1 MIHVLKRLAL
11 LGLALAA
18 GTKAEEFI
26 PFSGIAFTSELG
38 FARESMPYTFSLIGN
53 FDTDTGRAFFKSL
66 SLAADGKT
74 LKNGDALS
82 SQKENSLDRG
92 QALAIAL
99 AIENEKMNETLLN
112 PTEYQLAFNLDAK
125 ILAFNFSEKSIVS
138 SHPIRLTLVN
148 SLPRK
153 PTQKDRQQL
162 ARIMF
167 FGDPDKRWF
176 DDLAEAYL
184 IQNFLKTI
192 GEIEIR
198 PAWRSQIRI
207 KTIGLSPLTEKI
219 LKEHDQENDYIRQL
233 IASSLSSSL
242 STRLGIPVLPYI
254 KSDAIQNSM
263 TLKFMETDLMNF
275 RIPEANFH
283 LDVRV
288 RGFGSKTLKE
298 TARTRVVSYISG
310 VEVEVT
316 DKDFEVVRMSH
327 KFQAGNVKRLSVNM
341 ENDLWHE
348 YEQSILA
355 LLDQIVS
362 QVEKPDKKW
371 AEEHAAGNAK
381 ARDIVKTFKNVKT
394 KVIDQIRG

>member
-125 ILAFNFSEKSIVS
+125 ILAFSFSEKSIVS

-198 PAWRSQIRI
+198 PAWRSQ
-207 KTIGLSPLTEKI
+207 KV
-219 LKEHDQENDYIRQL
+219 
-233 IASSLSSSL
+233 A
-242 STRLGIPVLPYI
+242 
-254 KSDAIQNSM
+254 
-263 TLKFMETDLMNF
+263 
-275 RIPEANFH
+275 
-283 LDVRV
+283 
-288 RGFGSKTLKE
+288 
-298 TARTRVVSYISG
+298 
-310 VEVEVT
+310 
-316 DKDFEVVRMSH
+316 
-327 KFQAGNVKRLSVNM
+327 
-341 ENDLWHE
+341 
-348 YEQSILA
+348 A
-355 LLDQIVS
+355 LL
-362 QVEKPDKKW
+362 
-371 AEEHAAGNAK
+371 
-381 ARDIVKTFKNVKT
+381 
-394 KVIDQIRG
+394 